1 METTRR
7 QLASLG
13 RGLLAS
19 SFFDTTSCQQD
30 TVYAW
35 ADVDEEELD
44 FRILPRALP
53 ALPFHFSAMDTPSD
67 TRAQGPLSL
76 RPQSCVMPSC
86 TGNDVF
92 ARSALGLDMRL
103 GVKREM

>member
-1 METTRR
+1 M
-7 QLASLG
+7 
-13 RGLLAS
+13 
-19 SFFDTTSCQQD
+19 
-30 TVYAW
+30 YAW
-35 ADVDEEELD
+35 ADVDEAELD

-53 ALPFHFSAMDTPSD
+53 ALPFHFSAMDTPSE
-67 TRAQGPLSL
+67 TCAQGSLSL
-76 RPQSCVMPSC
+76 RPQSCVMSPC

>member
-19 SFFDTTSCQQD
+19 SFLTQRPVSI

-35 ADVDEEELD
+35 TDVDGAELD

-67 TRAQGPLSL
+67 TRAQKPLSL

-86 TGNDVF
+86 TSNDVF
-92 ARSALGLDMRL
+92 A
-103 GVKREM
+103 

>member
-19 SFFDTTSCQQD
+19 SFLTQRPVSI

-35 ADVDEEELD
+35 ADVDGAELD

-76 RPQSCVMPSC
+76 RPQSCVMPSG